1 MSRSFISYPLSH
13 GLLADLKSDEF
24 PTQLCGWNDGGTLNF
39 FPGNTDFGYVY
50 EGKAILYCE
59 STGFLSVLRQGMY
72 YAITGAGSLLGQGK
86 GISITRLGYEGMFSV
101 GGTIEK
107 EGRLRYID
115 GCKDS
120 LLIPPVVKGD
130 PCLNALY
137 FPPGINQTSHTHPSM
152 RVGMV
157 VSGSGE
163 CLTPDEIIPL
173 EPGQVFVIPSGGL
186 HSFRTTDQPM
196 VVVAWHPESAD
207 YGPTHELH
215 PMIQRTFVNGVS
227 ASFLEG
233 IQTRG

>member
-1 MSRSFISYPLSH
+1 MTKSFIPYPLEH
-13 GLLADLKSDEF
+13 GLLSDLRNDEYPTLLHAWNNDELIYF
-24 PTQLCGWNDGGTLNF
+24 PNETN
-39 FPGNTDFGYVY
+39 FGYVY
-50 EGKAILYCE
+50 SGKAIISCDV
-59 STGFLSVLRQGMY
+59 SHSFFVLHPGMY
-72 YAITGAGSLLGQGK
+72 FSLPGTGSLLGDGQG
-86 GISITRLGYEGMFSV
+86 IVITRLGYKGIFSV
-101 GGTIEK
+101 GGPIEP

-120 LLIPPVVKGD
+120 LLIPPIIKGD

-137 FPPGINQTSHTHPSM
+137 FPPGINQTPHTHPSM
-152 RVGMV
+152 RVGMII
-157 VSGSGE
+157 SGSGE
-163 CLTPDEIIPL
+163 CITPDEIIPL
-173 EPGQVFVIPSGGL
+173 TPGQVFVIPAGGL

-196 VVVAWHPESAD
+196 VVVAWHPESG